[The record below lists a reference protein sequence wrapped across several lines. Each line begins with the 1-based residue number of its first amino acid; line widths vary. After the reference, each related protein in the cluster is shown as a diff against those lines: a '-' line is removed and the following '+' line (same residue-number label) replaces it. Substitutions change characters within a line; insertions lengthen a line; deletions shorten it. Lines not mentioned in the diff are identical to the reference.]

1 MSAKRYATQEL
12 ARIEVYGH
20 NSFMTA
26 RMKNLSSTGAF
37 FEISQASFLPKAG
50 DLINVTVRLNTLA
63 KERHVSA
70 EVVWTKGLGLGVCF
84 VSKEE
89 ALEKMF
95 LRPTRPQL

>member
-70 EVVWTKGLGLGVCF
+70 EVVRVMNFERTCERLKLLR
-84 VSKEE
+84 E
-89 ALEKMF
+89 AARNKCQ
-95 LRPTRPQL
+95 P